1 MKKTNKTK
9 LLGVLLAAVLLIA
22 MICTF
27 VLMAGAQEGDAC
39 ASTADCTGTYENG
52 ICTQCDAYES
62 ATLNAEGYYEI
73 SNAGQ
78 LYWFAAEVNSGSTD
92 INGELTANIVVNEN
106 VLTADGTLNGDSIG
120 FRAWTPIGNE
130 EFQFYGTFDGG
141 EYTISGLYF
150 NNPEQDDV
158 GLFGY
163 TASDATVQNVGVIDS
178 YFNGD
183 WYVGGVV
190 GSNYGNVENCYNTGT
205 VSGKTLVGGVVG
217 DNHVWGTG
225 TVQSCYNA
233 GDVSGVGSVGGVV
246 GNNSRT
252 VENCYNTGMVS
263 GNIDVGGVAGTNDG
277 TVQSSYNTGTVS
289 GDDQVGGVVGLHIFG
304 TVRDSYNTGEVSGTS
319 DVGGVVG
326 KDEIDSVVESCYY
339 LSDSETDEIDGTT
352 AKTAAQFASC
362 EVCDGVGFHVFGDN
376 GLCLVCNG
384 GFERPE
390 QNVDGTYLIQTPGNL
405 LWYAQAFNAELLE
418 PYSAM
423 LTADIEIPAGMVW
436 TPIGSYDNPYCL
448 TFDGQGYTISGLT
461 VQDGS
466 YVGLFGAANEH
477 ATVRNLGV
485 VNSTIAGTDFAG
497 GIVGYNRGVVD
508 NVYVY
513 EVSVSGS
520 GYAGGIAGYHAGNL
534 TDSFAVATVTG
545 AEKTGITVGY
555 NAGTAEDVYAFESVE
570 DEALLSGKLAV
581 LLGEGWY
588 QQLGSTGDVHPVL
601 RGYDSVHYYIQ
612 DGALCTSEY
621 FVYTNHDQEDGT
633 LLHDQAA
640 EHDENGF
647 CTNVH
652 CGGYE
657 QPAQNADGYY
667 EIDNAGKLYWF
678 MEHVNA
684 GNEAASAILTE
695 DIVVNE
701 DVLVDGALN
710 SNTEGFR
717 EWFPIGYHFDR
728 DGDGEAEDVFYIGTF
743 DGNGHTVSGL
753 YFNREIQSYVGLFG
767 QTFTGATVQ
776 NVGVIDSYFNGD
788 YYVGGVVGINNAAVE
803 NCYSTGSV
811 SGMAFV
817 GGLVGVNN
825 SSIENCYSTGS
836 VSGRDYVGGVAGY
849 TNGGNVE
856 NCYNAGLVSGTNY
869 VGGVIGSN
877 DNTTVENCYYLDT
890 CGAAGDGTS
899 VNVERFASG
908 EIAFL
913 LGDAFGQKLGSDS
926 YPVFVNSENT
936 NKVYRKGDCAT
947 GTATYSND
955 PAQSSPVEH
964 TFTEESNGFCEVCG
978 AYQPADYVDVGTGY
992 YEISNAGQ
1000 LYWFAEYVNA
1010 GNTNE
1015 NAILTADIVVNKDVL
1030 AEMAKDQP
1038 NTEGFRAWTP
1048 IGTSGNP
1055 YNGSF
1060 NGNGHTISGLY
1071 FNVPNESYVGLFGC
1085 TASGANISY
1094 VGVIDSYFNAY
1105 DYVGGIV
1112 GYNQGLVGS
1121 CYSESFV
1128 SGNNYVGGV
1137 VGDNS
1142 GTVQNCYNVGDV
1154 SGTSAVGGVVGFNG
1168 RYGSVYECYNEGT
1181 VNGNNSVGGVV
1192 GYNSYTVQNC
1202 YNVGEVRGDSRVGG
1216 VVGYNDSSSTV
1227 QNCYNVGAVNGNIEV
1242 GGVVGNNDGT
1252 VQNCYNTGD
1261 VSGNAEVGGVVGNTY
1276 TAAQNCYYLTGTAS
1290 GGMDGADAAG
1300 QAEAKSAAQFASGE
1314 VAYLLNGGKT
1324 DGSQVWYQTLGEQS
1338 YPTLDS
1344 EQETVYLGG
1353 TCTDRQYSNDAT
1365 VTHDES
1371 VAFENGFCP
1380 NCDAYEQPD
1389 TVEIEGVTYYA
1400 IDNAGKLYW
1409 FMEHVN
1415 AGNTSVNAILTK
1427 DIMVNRGVL
1436 NALGKGLFS
1445 IPFRAWTP
1453 IGNNNNKYAGTFDG
1467 DGHKV
1472 SGLYFSN
1479 PEQDYVG
1486 LFGYTA
1492 SDATVQNVGVID
1504 SYFNSDL
1511 YVGGVVG
1518 YNEGTVESCYN
1529 MGTVSGDSYVGG
1541 VVGYNRGTVE
1551 SCYNTGSVSGNS
1563 YVGGVVGTNR
1573 GTVENCYN
1581 TGTVSGASQVG
1592 GVVGSNDAG
1601 TVQNCYNTGSVNG
1614 SRYYTG
1620 GVIGLNIGGTTENC
1634 YNTGTVSGI
1643 ESVGGVVGYNYNR
1656 GTTKNCYNVGSVSG
1670 ESYVGGVVG
1679 ENGSSTVENC
1689 YYLTGTAS
1697 GGINGA
1703 DAAGQAEAKSAAQ
1716 FASGEVAYLLN
1727 GDQTEI
1733 VFGQTL
1739 GKDDAPTLGGKQV
1752 YELDPTCNADQV
1764 KAYSNVYLDPPAH
1777 AFVNG
1782 FCTECD
1788 AFQPAVYNEEK
1799 GYYEISNAGQLY
1811 WFAGLVNGTLT
1822 DGTAQNTSANAVLTA
1837 DIVVNEDVLAESGAL
1852 NGTGE
1857 GFRVWAPIGNGDSQ
1871 YAGTFDGNGHTVSG
1885 LYFNDENQNYVGM
1898 FGLLTF
1904 GSDVIVQNVGVIDS
1918 YFRGDSGVG
1927 GVVGYNT
1934 GTVQNCYNA
1943 GTVTGSS
1950 YTGGVIGENSG
1961 TVEGSYNTGTVNG
1974 SVYAGGVVGYNNGTV
1989 ENCYNAG
1996 AVSSE
2001 TAVGGVAGFSIVG
2014 TVQNSYNTGTVSG
2027 NYNVGGVV
2035 GYYAGGTMQNCYN
2048 VGIVDGDSNAG
2059 GVVGYHEGDA
2069 VENCFYLSDTETD
2082 EIDGTTAKTWAQFA
2096 SGEVAYLLG
2105 EGFGQEIGKDQLPVL
2120 GGTQVYAYTGGTCS
2134 APDTRY
2140 TNDAQLS
2147 GQEHYEHDKITG
2159 FDQTED
2165 GKMVCAVCGR
2175 EAVAEVVDDF
2185 GEKYHFVD
2193 LKTALEY
2200 AADSGR
2206 GYVVLLCDVTE
2217 DVQISEY
2224 DELVLDLNGYALAE
2238 GITLTLGEGSIL
2250 TLTNGKV
2257 YADMT
2262 GQQPSLLILGENV
2275 RVYGEINT
2283 EGDLEL
2289 GAPVMGDIDITKVQS
2304 IRESNG
2310 YQLTVNDLAALQL
2323 GLTEGDVI
2331 VVDENGNVYF
2341 GELKIE
2347 LAETEGAYTG
2357 QGHLINVRSM
2367 WIGNTSVYNATAY
2380 YDGPIIDIGEY
2391 ELEIELSNMRLVYT
2405 ADGSDTLSATYTVT
2419 KGQLGVNHG
2428 PYASHPFGTDRTTAH
2443 VRGEMFLLGAAE
2455 YTAVPGT
2462 FGAVTQN
2469 EAGGYE
2475 VVFTPDDTD
2484 TYEITTVTLED
2495 IHFATEAVLPEN
2507 VTVILPDWVGIG
2519 EHVTL
2524 DHTAVNP
2531 HSGEKIENVT
2541 YEYYVGELH
2550 DSVQWN
2556 AIPGNQFTPSA
2567 SVGEQVYIRVVVPNL
2582 DGQYHAAVSEPVLV
2596 TVVNVADQVADLEQA
2611 VDELGDAVASGEASI
2626 AEINDAMQAVQQRL
2640 DVLEAIG
2647 TGDRL
2652 DAAESAIAALQS
2664 AVEAINAKLEG
2675 IDTAQIA
2682 TNKNDI
2688 ADLNATVAE
2697 VQQTLAALGEKDSE
2711 LAAAI
2716 EQTNA
2721 SLAALQSELS
2731 ALEERVTAN
2740 EQAIAAL
2747 EQAIDALNALI
2758 ANKAD
2763 ASEIAAAF
2771 EQINT
2776 RLAALEEI
2784 EIPSLDAVNARMEQ
2798 LDAAIKAIDLS
2809 GIEANA
2815 AEITALKQTVEIMQQ
2830 SLTALANKD
2839 SALYE
2844 SIQSLNTNVMEL
2856 IDALLALE
2864 ERVTANEQAIAE
2876 LEQAVSALN
2885 VAVTQN
2891 TNGISDIN
2899 AAMNAVRAR
2908 LETLEALDAGNRL
2921 NAAEDAI
2928 RALDAAIKAIDL
2940 GGIEANAA
2948 EITALKSTV
2957 TDLQQILTA
2966 LGVKDA
2972 ELEGSLAVLSDE
2984 LNALAGRVAANEQ
2997 AIAELGQAIDAL
3009 EALVANKADA
3019 KELATAIEQIN
3030 QRLVALEGA
3039 QAPGVDLNQINARV
3053 TQLEATI
3060 KAMDL
3065 SGINLNRSDIEDLKK
3080 QLQYLQGAFD
3090 NYVSHELLE
3099 SEIAML
3105 NASINVLRSDL
3116 DGIISRLDQVQEDMF
3131 TLQVTIR
3138 ELSELVNRSASMEEL
3153 ENELQRVYQ
3162 AMNAMKEE
3170 YSLVQD
3176 EFTSEILGLKATIEN
3191 IDLAG
3196 IQTNKADIEALRVSL
3211 NELQALLAGYATK
3224 EEMAAA
3230 VDALNASIDSLQSDL
3245 SALEERV
3252 VAAEQAIKDLEADID
3267 ALNALVANKADA
3279 NEIAAAIEQINTRLA
3294 ALESAETPEVDL
3306 SAVNA
3311 AIAELDA
3318 AIKAIDLSGI
3328 NQNSEAIAKLN
3339 ATARE
3344 MQTTLAALGNKDA
3357 ELAAAIAQTNASLA
3371 TLSDK
3376 LTALAERVAA
3386 NEQAIAEL
3394 EKAVEELSKI
3404 AAGDTTTIAQINQ
3417 ALADVQGAL
3426 DRLES
3431 LESDSR
3437 LEAVEAKIPAIHEAI
3452 ASINAKLEG
3461 VSLAQIDANKTAI
3474 VQLSA
3479 TVTEV
3484 QSTLE
3489 ALGAADAELAEGMTA
3504 LQGKLTALEARVEAN
3519 EKAIAALT
3527 EAVDQLNALV
3537 ADKSD
3542 LEAINAA
3549 MQNVQVRLAALENAG
3564 ISADVQAQ
3572 LDSLQNAV
3580 DAIDLSG
3587 IETNAQAITE
3597 LQNTVAGIQTALASL
3612 GDKDAELA
3620 ASLAALQ
3627 SDLSALT
3634 ERVGAAEQ
3642 AIKDLAAD
3650 VDALNALVANKAD
3663 ASEIATAIEQINQRL
3678 AALES
3683 AEVPEVDLSAV
3694 NAAIA
3699 ELDAAIKAI
3708 DLSGINQN
3716 SEAIVKLNA
3725 TAREMQTTL
3734 TSLGN
3739 KDAELAAAIEQTNA
3753 SLATLS
3759 DKLTALAERVAA
3771 NEQAIAE
3778 LEKAVEELS
3787 RIAAGDTTTIAQI
3800 NQALADVQAALD
3812 RLEGLESNSRLEAV
3826 EAEIPAI
3833 NEAIASINQKL
3844 DGVNLA
3850 QIDAN
3855 KTAIAQLSETAAD
3868 LQSALEALGAA
3879 DAELAEGMTALQG
3892 KLTALEARVEANE
3905 KAIAEL
3911 EAAIETLNAL
3921 VADKSDV
3928 EAINAALALVQTR
3941 LEALEQSGVSADVEN
3956 AISSLQQ
3963 AVAGINAQLA
3973 DADLALI
3980 AANEQGIAQLRETAA
3995 GMQSTLESLGNKDA
4009 ELAAEMQTLR
4019 TDLGTLT
4026 QTAAK
4031 LESEIEEIRAAID
4044 GINSAI
4050 EALQQA
4056 DTEDAD
4062 ALASAMDALEGAIEQ
4077 AKGLA
4082 TQADDALKSELT
4094 SKIEAAD
4101 QALDAAVKAMRNE
4114 LNATKAELES
4124 ALGEIDSIKGELES
4138 VQEDLAGIRESMD
4151 QHHPSVETETDDT
4164 ETKSGGCKGIAF
4176 TGILLVALFALGA
4189 VCIKKK
4195 I

>member
-1 MKKTNKTK
+1 MKKTNNTK

-22 MICTF
+22 TICTF

-39 ASTADCTGTYENG
+39 ASTPDCTGTYENG
-52 ICTQCDAYES
+52 ICTECDAYEP
-62 ATLNAEGYYEI
+62 ATVNAEGYYEI

-78 LYWFAAEVNSGSTD
+78 LFWFAAEVNSGRTD
-92 INGELTANIVVNEN
+92 INGELTANIVINED
-106 VLTADGTLNGDSIG
+106 VLGADGTLNGDGSG
-120 FRAWTPIGNE
+120 FRAWTPIGDNNN
-130 EFQFYGTFDGG
+130 QYAGTFDGDG
-141 EYTISGLYF
+141 HTVSGLYF
-150 NNPEQDDV
+150 NNPEQNDV

-183 WYVGGVV
+183 WSVGGVV
-190 GSNYGNVENCYNTGT
+190 GSNFGN
-205 VSGKTLVGGVVG
+205 
-217 DNHVWGTG
+217 
-225 TVQSCYNA
+225 
-233 GDVSGVGSVGGVV
+233 
-246 GNNSRT
+246 

-263 GNIDVGGVAGTNDG
+263 GNFDVGGVVGTNNG
-277 TVQSSYNTGTVS
+277 TVQSSHNTGMVS
-289 GDDQVGGVVGLHIFG
+289 GELDVGGVVGLHLSG
-304 TVRDSYNTGEVSGTS
+304 TVQDSYNTGEVSGTS
-319 DVGGVVG
+319 NVGGVVGESESGSVAQNSYNTGTVSGTSNVGGVVG
-326 KDEIDSVVESCYY
+326 KSESDSVVQNSYNTGEVSGTSNVGGAVGKDEIGSVIESCYY

-390 QNVDGTYLIQTPGNL
+390 QNVDGTYLIKTPGNL

-423 LTADIEIPAGMVW
+423 LTADIEIPEGMVW
-436 TPIGSYDNPYCL
+436 TPIGSFDNPYCL

-461 VQDGS
+461 VQDGR

-588 QQLGSTGDVHPVL
+588 QQLGSTGDAHPVL
-601 RGYDSVHYYIQ
+601 RGTARVHYYVQ
-612 DGALCTSEY
+612 DGAVCTSDY

-647 CTNVH
+647 CANVH
-652 CGGYE
+652 CDGYE

-684 GNEAASAILTE
+684 GNTAASAILTK

-788 YYVGGVVGINNAAVE
+788 YYIGGVVGINNAAVE

-825 SSIENCYSTGS
+825 TSIESCYSTGS

-856 NCYNAGLVSGTNY
+856 NCYNAGLVSGINY

-890 CGAAGDGTS
+890 CGAAGEGTS

-926 YPVFVNSENT
+926 YPVLINSENT

-978 AYQPADYVDVGTGY
+978 GYQAATLTTDKYDLDGDGLDDQV

-1000 LYWFAEYVNA
+1000 LYWFAGLVNGTLTDGTA
-1010 GNTNE
+1010 QNTSA
-1015 NAILTADIVVNKDVL
+1015 NAILTADIVVNEGVL
-1030 AEMAKDQP
+1030 AEMAKDEP

-1048 IGTSGNP
+1048 IGVHTVLP
-1055 YNGSF
+1055 YYGIF
-1060 NGNGHTISGLY
+1060 DGDGHTVSGLY
-1071 FNVPNESYVGLFGC
+1071 DHRPDDFYSGLFGC
-1085 TASGANISY
+1085 IETDAIVQN
-1094 VGVIDSYFNAY
+1094 VGVKDSYFYA
-1105 DYVGGIV
+1105 
-1112 GYNQGLVGS
+1112 
-1121 CYSESFV
+1121 
-1128 SGNNYVGGV
+1128 SGDVGGV
-1137 VGDNS
+1137 VGYNYGTVQNCYNAAAVNGMGS
-1142 GTVQNCYNVGDV
+1142 HFGGVVGNNFGTVQNCYNVGGV
-1154 SGTSAVGGVVGFNG
+1154 SGTD
-1168 RYGSVYECYNEGT
+1168 Y
-1181 VNGNNSVGGVV
+1181 VGGVV
-1192 GYNSYTVQNC
+1192 GYNY
-1202 YNVGEVRGDSRVGG
+1202 
-1216 VVGYNDSSSTV
+1216 
-1227 QNCYNVGAVNGNIEV
+1227 
-1242 GGVVGNNDGT
+1242 GT
-1252 VQNCYNTGD
+1252 VQNCYNTGL
-1261 VSGNAEVGGVVGNTY
+1261 VSGDFYVGGVVGYASNGIVENCYNTGLVSCKDYAGGVVGYNYGTVQNCYNTGLVSGRDYVGGVVGYNY
-1276 TAAQNCYYLTGTAS
+1276 TTVLNCYYLTGTAS
-1290 GGMDGADAAG
+1290 GGINGADAAG

-1314 VAYLLNGGKT
+1314 VAYLLNNGKT

-1353 TCTDRQYSNDAT
+1353 ICTDLQYSNDAT

-1400 IDNAGKLYW
+1400 IDNVGKLYW
-1409 FMEHVN
+1409 FKEHVN
-1415 AGNTSVNAILTK
+1415 AGNHTANAVLTE
-1427 DIMVNRGVL
+1427 DIVINEDVL
-1436 NALGKGLFS
+1436 GADGSLNGDGS
-1445 IPFRAWTP
+1445 TFRAWTP
-1453 IGNNNNKYAGTFDG
+1453 IGNTNNKYAGTFDG
-1467 DGHKV
+1467 DGHTI
-1472 SGLYFSN
+1472 SGLYFNN

-1504 SYFNSDL
+1504 SYFNGDL

-1529 MGTVSGDSYVGG
+1529 TGTVSGDSYVGG

-1551 SCYNTGSVSGNS
+1551 SCYNTGTVSGTG

-1601 TVQNCYNTGSVNG
+1601 TVQNCYNTGRVNG

-1620 GVIGLNIGGTTENC
+1620 GVIGLNMGGTAENC
-1634 YNTGTVSGI
+1634 YNTGSVSGI

-1703 DAAGQAEAKSAAQ
+1703 DAAGQAAAKSATQ

-1739 GKDDAPTLGGKQV
+1739 GKDDTPTLGGKQV

-1764 KAYSNVYLDPPAH
+1764 KVYSNVYLESFEH

-1904 GSDVIVQNVGVIDS
+1904 GSDAIVQNVGVIDS

-2014 TVQNSYNTGTVSG
+2014 AVQNSYNTGTVSG
-2027 NYNVGGVV
+2027 NNDVGGVV

-2048 VGIVDGDSNAG
+2048 VGIVDGDSNTG

-2069 VENCFYLSDTETD
+2069 VENCYYLSDTETD

-2105 EGFGQEIGKDQLPVL
+2105 EGFGQEIGKDQLPAL

-2140 TNDAQLS
+2140 TNDVQLS

-2283 EGDLEL
+2283 EGDLGL
-2289 GAPVMGDIDITKVQS
+2289 SAPVMGDIDITKVQS

-2331 VVDENGNVYF
+2331 AVDENGNVYF

-2347 LAETEGAYTG
+2347 LVETEGAYTG
-2357 QGHLINVRSM
+2357 QGHVISVGVVG
-2367 WIGNTSVYNATAY
+2367 IGNTSVYNATAY
-2380 YDGPIIDIGEY
+2380 YDGHIIDIGEY

-2507 VTVILPDWVGIG
+2507 VTVIVPDWVGIG

-2567 SVGEQVYIRVVVPNL
+2567 SVGEQVYIRVVVPNV
-2582 DGQYHAAVSEPVLV
+2582 DGQYHTVASEPVLV

-2747 EQAIDALNALI
+2747 EQAIDALDALI

-2839 SALYE
+2839 STLYE

-2885 VAVTQN
+2885 AAVTQN

-2908 LETLEALDAGNRL
+2908 LETLEALGAGNRL

-2972 ELEGSLAVLSDE
+2972 ELEGSLTVLSDE

-3019 KELATAIEQIN
+3019 KGLATAIEQIN

-3116 DGIISRLDQVQEDMF
+3116 DSIISRLDQVQEDMF
-3131 TLQVTIR
+3131 ALQVTIR
-3138 ELSELVNRSASMEEL
+3138 ELSELVNHSASMEEL

-3176 EFTSEILGLKATIEN
+3176 ELASEILGLKATIEN

-3252 VAAEQAIKDLEADID
+3252 VAAEQAIKDVQDAIN

-3279 NEIAAAIEQINTRLA
+3279 NEIAAAIEQINARLA
-3294 ALESAETPEVDL
+3294 ALESAEAPEVDL

-3344 MQTTLAALGNKDA
+3344 MQTTLAALGDKDA
-3357 ELAAAIAQTNASLA
+3357 ELAAAIEQTNASLA

-3376 LTALAERVAA
+3376 LTAL
-3386 NEQAIAEL
+3386 
-3394 EKAVEELSKI
+3394 
-3404 AAGDTTTIAQINQ
+3404 
-3417 ALADVQGAL
+3417 
-3426 DRLES
+3426 
-3431 LESDSR
+3431 
-3437 LEAVEAKIPAIHEAI
+3437 
-3452 ASINAKLEG
+3452 
-3461 VSLAQIDANKTAI
+3461 
-3474 VQLSA
+3474 
-3479 TVTEV
+3479 
-3484 QSTLE
+3484 
-3489 ALGAADAELAEGMTA
+3489 
-3504 LQGKLTALEARVEAN
+3504 EARVETN
-3519 EKAIAALT
+3519 EKAIAEL
-3527 EAVDQLNALV
+3527 
-3537 ADKSD
+3537 
-3542 LEAINAA
+3542 
-3549 MQNVQVRLAALENAG
+3549 G
-3564 ISADVQAQ
+3564 
-3572 LDSLQNAV
+3572 
-3580 DAIDLSG
+3580 
-3587 IETNAQAITE
+3587 QAI
-3597 LQNTVAGIQTALASL
+3597 
-3612 GDKDAELA
+3612 
-3620 ASLAALQ
+3620 
-3627 SDLSALT
+3627 
-3634 ERVGAAEQ
+3634 
-3642 AIKDLAAD
+3642 
-3650 VDALNALVANKAD
+3650 DALNALVANKAD
-3663 ASEIATAIEQINQRL
+3663 ANEIAAAIEQINARL

-3683 AEVPEVDLSAV
+3683 AEAPEVDLSAV

-3708 DLSGINQN
+3708 DLSGIDQN
-3716 SEAIVKLNA
+3716 SEAIAKLNA

-3759 DKLTALAERVAA
+3759 DELSALAERVAA

-3844 DGVNLA
+3844 DGINPA

-3855 KTAIAQLSETAAD
+3855 KTAIAQLSEAAAD

-4026 QTAAK
+4026 QTVAK
-4031 LESEIEEIRAAID
+4031 LESEIEEICAAID

-4082 TQADDALKSELT
+4082 TQADDTLKSELT
-4094 SKIEAAD
+4094 SKIETAD
-4101 QALDAAVKAMRNE
+4101 QALDAAVKAMQKE

-4164 ETKSGGCKGIAF
+4164 ETKSGGCKSIAF

>member
-52 ICTQCDAYES
+52 ICTECDAYEP
-62 ATLNAEGYYEI
+62 ANVNAEGYYEI

-78 LYWFAAEVNSGSTD
+78 LFWFAAEVNSGRTD
-92 INGELTANIVVNEN
+92 INGELTANIVINED
-106 VLTADGTLNGDSIG
+106 VLGADGTLNGDGSG
-120 FRAWTPIGNE
+120 FRAWTPIGDNNN
-130 EFQFYGTFDGG
+130 QYAGTFDGDG
-141 EYTISGLYF
+141 HTVSGLYF
-150 NNPEQDDV
+150 NNPEQNDV

-183 WYVGGVV
+183 WSVGGVV
-190 GSNYGNVENCYNTGT
+190 GSNFGN
-205 VSGKTLVGGVVG
+205 
-217 DNHVWGTG
+217 
-225 TVQSCYNA
+225 
-233 GDVSGVGSVGGVV
+233 
-246 GNNSRT
+246 

-263 GNIDVGGVAGTNDG
+263 SNFDVGGVVGTNNG
-277 TVQSSYNTGTVS
+277 TVQSSHNTGMVS
-289 GDDQVGGVVGLHIFG
+289 GELDVGGVVGLHLSG
-304 TVRDSYNTGEVSGTS
+304 TVQDSYNTGEVSGTS
-319 DVGGVVG
+319 NVGGVVG
-326 KDEIDSVVESCYY
+326 ESESGSVAQNSYNTGTVSGTSNVGGVVGYSDAGTVQRSYNTGTVSGTSDVGGAVGKNEIDSVIESCYY

-362 EVCDGVGFHVFGDN
+362 EVCEGVGFHVFDDN
-376 GLCLVCNG
+376 GLCLVGNG
-384 GFERPE
+384 GFEQPE
-390 QNVDGTYLIQTPGNL
+390 QNVDGTYLIKTPGNL

-461 VQDGS
+461 VQEGR

-497 GIVGYNRGVVD
+497 GIVGYNRGVLD

-520 GYAGGIAGYHAGNL
+520 DYAGGIAGYHAGNL

-555 NAGTAEDVYAFESVE
+555 NAGTAKDVYAFESVE

-588 QQLGSTGDVHPVL
+588 QQLGSTGDAHPVL

-612 DGALCTSEY
+612 DGALCTSDY

-684 GNEAASAILTE
+684 GNTAASATLTE

-728 DGDGEAEDVFYIGTF
+728 DEDGEVEDVFYIGTF

-767 QTFTGATVQ
+767 QTFTDATVQ

-788 YYVGGVVGINNAAVE
+788 YYIGGVVGINNAAVE

-825 SSIENCYSTGS
+825 GSIENCYSTGS

-856 NCYNAGLVSGTNY
+856 NCYNAGLVSGINY

-890 CGAAGDGTS
+890 CGAEGDGTS
-899 VNVERFASG
+899 VNAERFASG

-978 AYQPADYVDVGTGY
+978 GYQAATLTTDKYDLDGDGGDDQV

-1000 LYWFAEYVNA
+1000 LYWFAGLVNGTLTDGTA
-1010 GNTNE
+1010 QNTSA
-1015 NAILTADIVVNKDVL
+1015 NAILTADIVVNEGVL
-1030 AEMAKDQP
+1030 AEMAKDAP

-1048 IGTSGNP
+1048 IGVNTDLP
-1055 YNGSF
+1055 YYGIF
-1060 NGNGHTISGLY
+1060 DGDGHTVSGLY
-1071 FNVPNESYVGLFGC
+1071 FNDPDIPYVGLFGY

-1242 GGVVGNNDGT
+1242 GGVVGYNSYT
-1252 VQNCYNTGD
+1252 VQNCYNVGE
-1261 VSGNAEVGGVVGNTY
+1261 VSGNAEVGGVAGNNNNTVQNCYNTGAVSGDAYVGGVVGDNSGTVE
-1276 TAAQNCYYLTGTAS
+1276 NCYYLSGTAQS
-1290 GGMDGADAAG
+1290 GIGG
-1300 QAEAKSAAQFASGE
+1300 QPNDEPGWAEAKSAAQFASGE

-1371 VAFENGFCP
+1371 APYENGFCP

-1427 DIMVNRGVL
+1427 DIVVNKGVL
-1436 NALGKGLFS
+1436 NSLDKVSGS
-1445 IPFRAWTP
+1445 IPFRRWTP

-1492 SDATVQNVGVID
+1492 SDATIQNVGVID
-1504 SYFNSDL
+1504 SYFNGDL

-1529 MGTVSGDSYVGG
+1529 TGTVSGDSYVGG

-1551 SCYNTGSVSGNS
+1551 SCYNTGSVSGSS

-1573 GTVENCYN
+1573 GAVENCYN

-1592 GVVGSNDAG
+1592 GVAGSNDAG

-1614 SRYYTG
+1614 SKYYTG
-1620 GVIGLNIGGTTENC
+1620 GVIGLNIGGTAENC
-1634 YNTGTVSGI
+1634 YNTGTVSGT

-1739 GKDDAPTLGGKQV
+1739 GKDDAPTPGGKQV

-1764 KAYSNVYLDPPAH
+1764 KVYSNVYLDPPAH

-1950 YTGGVIGENSG
+1950 FTGGVIGENSG

-2027 NYNVGGVV
+2027 TSNVGGVV

-2105 EGFGQEIGKDQLPVL
+2105 EGFGQEIDKDQLPVL

-2185 GEKYHFVD
+2185 GEKYHFID
-2193 LKTALEY
+2193 LKSALEY
-2200 AADSGR
+2200 AAGLGT

-2217 DVQISEY
+2217 DMQISEY

-2331 VVDENGNVYF
+2331 AVDENGNVYY

-2357 QGHLINVRSM
+2357 QGHLINVRNM

-2391 ELEIELSNMRLVYT
+2391 ELEIELSWMRLVYT
-2405 ADGSDTLSATYTVT
+2405 ADGSDTLTATYTVT

-2495 IHFATEAVLPEN
+2495 VHFATEAVLPEN
-2507 VTVILPDWVGIG
+2507 VTVIVPDWVGIG

-2567 SVGEQVYIRVVVPNL
+2567 SVGEQVYIRVVVPNA
-2582 DGQYHAAVSEPVLV
+2582 DGQYNAMASEPVLV
-2596 TVVNVADQVADLEQA
+2596 TVVNVADRVADLEQA

-2731 ALEERVTAN
+2731 ALEERVAAN

-2747 EQAIDALNALI
+2747 EQAIDALDALI

-2771 EQINT
+2771 EQINA

-2815 AEITALKQTVEIMQQ
+2815 AENTALKQTVETMQQ
-2830 SLTALANKD
+2830 SLTVLANKD
-2839 SALYE
+2839 STLYA
-2844 SIQSLNTNVMEL
+2844 SIQDLNTNVMEL

-2885 VAVTQN
+2885 AAVTQN

-2921 NAAEDAI
+2921 NAAENAI

-2972 ELEGSLAVLSDE
+2972 ELEGSLIVLSDE

-2997 AIAELGQAIDAL
+2997 AIADLGQAIDAL

-3019 KELATAIEQIN
+3019 KELAAAIEQIN

-3090 NYVSHELLE
+3090 KYVPHEMLE
-3099 SEIAML
+3099 SEIAIL

-3116 DGIISRLDQVQEDMF
+3116 DSIISRLDQVQEDMF
-3131 TLQVTIR
+3131 ALQVTIQ
-3138 ELSELVNRSASMEEL
+3138 ELSGLVNRSASMEEL
-3153 ENELQRVYQ
+3153 ANELQRVYQ

-3176 EFTSEILGLKATIEN
+3176 ELASEILGLEATIEN

-3211 NELQALLAGYATK
+3211 NELQALLAGYVTK

-3252 VAAEQAIKDLEADID
+3252 VAAEQAIKDVQDAIETLNALVANKADANEIAAAIEQINQRLAALESAETPEVDLSAVNAAIAELDAAIKAIDLSGIDQNSEAIAKLNATAAEMQTTLAALGNKDAELAAAIEQTNASLATLSDKLTALAERVAANEQAIAELGQAID

-3279 NEIAAAIEQINTRLA
+3279 NEIAAAIEQINARLA
-3294 ALESAETPEVDL
+3294 ALESAEAPEVDL

-3357 ELAAAIAQTNASLA
+3357 ELAAAI
-3371 TLSDK
+3371 
-3376 LTALAERVAA
+3376 
-3386 NEQAIAEL
+3386 
-3394 EKAVEELSKI
+3394 
-3404 AAGDTTTIAQINQ
+3404 
-3417 ALADVQGAL
+3417 
-3426 DRLES
+3426 
-3431 LESDSR
+3431 
-3437 LEAVEAKIPAIHEAI
+3437 
-3452 ASINAKLEG
+3452 
-3461 VSLAQIDANKTAI
+3461 
-3474 VQLSA
+3474 
-3479 TVTEV
+3479 
-3484 QSTLE
+3484 
-3489 ALGAADAELAEGMTA
+3489 
-3504 LQGKLTALEARVEAN
+3504 
-3519 EKAIAALT
+3519 
-3527 EAVDQLNALV
+3527 
-3537 ADKSD
+3537 
-3542 LEAINAA
+3542 
-3549 MQNVQVRLAALENAG
+3549 
-3564 ISADVQAQ
+3564 
-3572 LDSLQNAV
+3572 
-3580 DAIDLSG
+3580 
-3587 IETNAQAITE
+3587 
-3597 LQNTVAGIQTALASL
+3597 
-3612 GDKDAELA
+3612 
-3620 ASLAALQ
+3620 
-3627 SDLSALT
+3627 
-3634 ERVGAAEQ
+3634 
-3642 AIKDLAAD
+3642 
-3650 VDALNALVANKAD
+3650 
-3663 ASEIATAIEQINQRL
+3663 
-3678 AALES
+3678 
-3683 AEVPEVDLSAV
+3683 
-3694 NAAIA
+3694 
-3699 ELDAAIKAI
+3699 
-3708 DLSGINQN
+3708 
-3716 SEAIVKLNA
+3716 
-3725 TAREMQTTL
+3725 
-3734 TSLGN
+3734 
-3739 KDAELAAAIEQTNA
+3739 EQTNA

-3759 DKLTALAERVAA
+3759 DKLTALAEKVAA

-3844 DGVNLA
+3844 DSVNPA

-3855 KTAIAQLSETAAD
+3855 KTAIAQLSEAAAD
-3868 LQSALEALGAA
+3868 LQSTLEALGAA

-4009 ELAAEMQTLR
+4009 ELVAEMQTLR

-4026 QTAAK
+4026 QTVAK

-4101 QALDAAVKAMRNE
+4101 QALDAAVKAMQNE